1 MRRLLLLSVMVL
13 VSIGL
18 FGCSGGKSKSSA
30 PDLVTLMLA
39 EINSH
44 RVGFELQYDGAIA
57 AVAAAHAQW
66 LDSQATQAYQ
76 STGAGG
82 TTPSQ
87 RLTNASVSYDSAT
100 ERGCWTTGS
109 IETAFNLMNSGST
122 LTSSTYTHVGIAA
135 HL

>member
-1 MRRLLLLSVMVL
+1 MKKCIL
-13 VSIGL
+13 IGL
-18 FGCSGGKSKSSA
+18 LALACAALLNCSGGKSKSSG

-44 RVGFELQYDGAIA
+44 RVGNELQYDGAIA
-57 AVAAAHAQW
+57 LVALAHAQW

-87 RLTNASVSYDSAT
+87 RLTNAGVSYLSAT
-100 ERGCWTTGS
+100 ERGCWTDGS
-109 IETAFNLMNSGST
+109 IQTAFNMMNSGGA
-122 LTSSTYTHVGIAA
+122 LTTGPYTHVGIAA